1 MFTYFCPEN
10 NNLMKQNTSMVL
22 IAIVLIMLAALSRVA
37 FYPNNYSSVVA
48 MALFSGAVIQDKK
61 LAFLMPLLAM
71 FLADVLFEVSGLA
84 QGFWGWGQVIGYV
97 ILALITVFGFAL
109 KKISPLNVVA
119 FSVSSSLLFFFLSNT
134 SVWIFD
140 TTTYARSFSGYI
152 NCLGAGIPFLLKAI
166 AVDLVYSAVFFSGY
180 VALQKYAVEKA
191 RA

>member
-1 MFTYFCPEN
+1 
-10 NNLMKQNTSMVL
+10 MKQNTSMLL
-22 IAIVLIMLAALSRVA
+22 IAIVLIVLAALSRLA
-37 FYPNNYSSVVA
+37 FYPHNFSSVVA

-71 FLADVLFEVSGLA
+71 LLADVLFEVSGLA

-109 KKISPLNVVA
+109 KKINPVNVAA
-119 FSVSSSLLFFFLSNT
+119 FSISSSLLFFFLSNS

-140 TTTYARSFSGYI
+140 TTTYAKTFSGYI
-152 NCLGAGIPFLLKAI
+152 SCMAAGIPFLWKAL
-166 AVDLVYSAVFFSGY
+166 AVDLVFSAVFFSGY
-180 VALQKYAVEKA
+180 VALQKYAFSKA